1 MSSLLQPASNMPAP
15 SAAEVM
21 SARTSERSINVELPT
36 QQAIFAPQPSVHALK
51 PLTKILSFGP
61 SARKPLKAEPWA
73 PALAW
78 STDVKS
84 RGRGLIGAERADFS
98 KKGQR
103 VNDSAAA
110 LAAIFRKN
118 PASTHFPADIEEF
131 LPPLPANHV
140 AVEIA
145 EVVKGLRDGVAGGRD
160 HGGGVPMRAAGG
172 VPQDRIGHA
181 KAQHVLR
188 ADFLPGPGFL
198 GPGSV
203 PPPHPLP
210 PPPGPTRSHR
220 TS

>member
-1 MSSLLQPASNMPAP
+1 MPAP

-73 PALAW
+73 PAPAW

-110 LAAIFRKN
+110 LAVIFRKN

-140 AVEIA
+140 ALELA

-160 HGGGVPMRAAGG
+160 HGGGGTMRAARRL
-172 VPQDRIGHA
+172 PPDPIRSAQ
-181 KAQHVLR
+181 AQHSPR
-188 ADFLPGPGFL
+188 RYFPPCACFPG
-198 GPGSV
+198 
-203 PPPHPLP
+203 
-210 PPPGPTRSHR
+210 
-220 TS
+220 